1 MTAKVLVKC
10 MELDRKR
17 AAMLHFAVTCLC
29 CLVGESCRAMQVFH
43 TPMSAKVL
51 VERMELVR
59 HLVDE
64 AQRLAPDRIT
74 FRWSH
79 PCQVATCAS
88 QSPIE
93 AAF

>member
-1 MTAKVLVKC
+1 MTAKVLVKR

-17 AAMLHFAVTCLC
+17 AAMLRFAVTCLC
-29 CLVGESCRAMQVFH
+29 CPVCDSCRAMQVFH

-74 FRWSH
+74 FHWSH

-88 QSPIE
+88 QNCTE
-93 AAF
+93 AA